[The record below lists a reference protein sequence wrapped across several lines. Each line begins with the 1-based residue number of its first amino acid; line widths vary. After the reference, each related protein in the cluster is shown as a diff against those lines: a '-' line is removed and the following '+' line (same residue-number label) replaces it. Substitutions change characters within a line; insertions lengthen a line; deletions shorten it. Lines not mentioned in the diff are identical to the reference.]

1 MATKKQ
7 TLAEQ
12 MEQDS
17 AMRVPSTKEIG
28 DLMILVNKF
37 TTLETEIKDLA
48 SKMEAKNAELNNL
61 SLSVIPE
68 KLGLLGLSEIKT
80 VNGDKLVIN
89 KFYSASIGEENKVDA
104 LEWLRDNNL
113 GDVIKHELKVQ
124 LGKGEDAKAEKLKV
138 QLTKLKM
145 NYIDV
150 EGVHPQTLK
159 ALVKEQV
166 EAMGETESG
175 EKVFPM
181 KLFNVFIGNKTKII
195 KAK

>member
-1 MATKKQ
+1 MSKKTMANM
-7 TLAEQ
+7 

-17 AMRVPSTKEIG
+17 MERVPSAKELS
-28 DLMILVNKF
+28 DLAKIIDQF
-37 TTLETEIKDLA
+37 QTLENDI
-48 SKMEAKNAELNNL
+48 AELSTKIGEKKAL
-61 SLSVIPE
+61 YDKMSTETIPN
-68 KLGLLGLSEIKT
+68 KLFDLGLSEIKT
-80 VNGDKLVIN
+80 VNGDKITIK
-89 KFYSASIGEENKVDA
+89 KFYSASINNENKELA
-104 LEWLRDNNL
+104 LSWLRTNNL

-124 LGKGEDAKAEKLKV
+124 LGRGEDSKAEKLKA
-138 QLTKLKM
+138 QLAKLKM

-166 EAMGETESG
+166 EAMGETADG

-181 KLFNVFIGNKTKII
+181 KLFNAYIGNQTKII

>member
-1 MATKKQ
+1 MSKNAVAN
-7 TLAEQ
+7 L

-17 AMRVPSTKEIG
+17 VSHVPSTKE
-28 DLMILVNKF
+28 LN
-37 TTLETEIKDLA
+37 DLA
-48 SKMEAKNAELNNL
+48 KIITQYQSLEQEVEEISTSLNEKKAILYKMSTET
-61 SLSVIPE
+61 IPN
-68 KLGLLGLSEIKT
+68 KLLELGLSEIKT
-80 VNGDKLVIN
+80 VNGDKITIK
-89 KFYSASIGEENKVDA
+89 KFYSASITDENKELA
-104 LEWLRDNNL
+104 LSWLRNNNL

-166 EAMGETESG
+166 EAMGETADG

-181 KLFNVFIGNKTKII
+181 KLFNAYIGNQTKII